1 MRDYQPKKGKYVL
14 PPSVYH
20 VVLWQVRD
28 YYRLKETADAI
39 LEESPP
45 PSDGMP
51 HGTPSPDGV
60 LNKAARRIRLLE
72 VVDMI
77 DDEMQLIPKE
87 YRRGVWNNVLYR
99 SPFPRDADRTTYG
112 RYKSRLLYRLAER
125 QGLI

>member
-14 PPSVYH
+14 PPPVYH

-60 LNKAARRIRLLE
+60 LNKAARRLRLLE
-72 VVDMI
+72 VVDLI
-77 DDEMQLIPKE
+77 DDEMQRIPKE
-87 YRRGVWNNVLYR
+87 YRRGVWNNILYR
-99 SPFPRDADRTTYG
+99 SAFPQDADRVTYG
-112 RYKSRLLYRLAER
+112 RYKSRMLYRLAER